1 MSSEARD
8 GRKPVSIRLGEE
20 ELALLPKAD
29 TLAEAVRLAIVTAA
43 DARALKKALGAQL
56 DAIETRLE
64 LMSEASDDRAAR
76 VEAQLTALLGRMPP
90 APDDPFIDPGESAL
104 MVLAEMLKV
113 NLRLV
118 AEVHALSDGLL
129 EAAKDAALTDAQID
143 AHVRA
148 RIERHRTATLAPADA
163 IVEELHAAI
172 AARSRGAV
180 VEGDAGSDVTEPEQH
195 AEPGADA
202 APNGSGSGAAA
213 HPTAA
218 A

>member
-1 MSSEARD
+1 MSAETRD

-76 VEAQLTALLGRMPP
+76 VEAQLTALLGRLPP
-90 APDDPFIDPGESAL
+90 APDDPFIDPAERAL

-172 AARSRGAV
+172 SARSRGVV
-180 VEGDAGSDVTEPEQH
+180 VECDAEGAVQDTD
-195 AEPGADA
+195 PGARA
-202 APNGSGSGAAA
+202 APNGSGSGAPAR
-213 HPTAA
+213 PTAA

>member
-1 MSSEARD
+1 MSAETRD

-64 LMSEASDDRAAR
+64 LMSEASDDRASR
-76 VEAQLTALLGRMPP
+76 VEALLSAFLGRLPP
-90 APDDPFIDPGESAL
+90 APDDTFIDPAERAL

-148 RIERHRTATLAPADA
+148 RIERHRTATLAPAEA

-180 VEGDAGSDVTEPEQH
+180 VEGDAGSDVVETGQ
-195 AEPGADA
+195 GADT
-202 APNGSGSGAAA
+202 APNGSGSGAPAR
-213 HPTAA
+213 PTAA

>member
-1 MSSEARD
+1 MSSETRD

-56 DAIETRLE
+56 DAIETRLD
-64 LMSEASDDRAAR
+64 LLSETADDRASR
-76 VEAQLTALLGRMPP
+76 LEALLAALLGRLPP
-90 APDDPFIDPGESAL
+90 APDDPFIDPAERAL

-163 IVEELHAAI
+163 IVEELHAAL

-180 VEGDAGSDVTEPEQH
+180 VEGDAGTDVTESGQA
-195 AEPGADA
+195 AET
-202 APNGSGSGAAA
+202 APNGSGSGAPAW
-213 HPTAA
+213 PTATA
-218 A
+218 

>member
-64 LMSEASDDRAAR
+64 LMAETADDRAAR
-76 VEAQLTALLGRMPP
+76 VEAQLAALLGRLPA
-90 APDDPFIDPGESAL
+90 APDDPFIDPAERAL

-113 NLRLV
+113 NLRLA

-172 AARSRGAV
+172 AARSRGAM
-180 VEGDAGSDVTEPEQH
+180 VEGDAGSAVQE
-195 AEPGADA
+195 AEPGADL
-202 APNGSGSGAAA
+202 APIEAGSGA
-213 HPTAA
+213 PRQSTAA

>member
-1 MSSEARD
+1 MSAETRD
-8 GRKPVSIRLGEE
+8 GRKPVSIRLREE

-76 VEAQLTALLGRMPP
+76 VEAQLMALLGRLPS
-90 APDDPFIDPGESAL
+90 APDDPFIDPAERAL

-180 VEGDAGSDVTEPEQH
+180 VEGDAGSDVQD

-202 APNGSGSGAAA
+202 APNGSGSGAPGR
-213 HPTAA
+213 PTAA

>member
-1 MSSEARD
+1 
-8 GRKPVSIRLGEE
+8 
-20 ELALLPKAD
+20 
-29 TLAEAVRLAIVTAA
+29 
-43 DARALKKALGAQL
+43 
-56 DAIETRLE
+56 
-64 LMSEASDDRAAR
+64 
-76 VEAQLTALLGRMPP
+76 
-90 APDDPFIDPGESAL
+90 

-129 EAAKDAALTDAQID
+129 EAAKDAALSDAQID

-172 AARSRGAV
+172 TARSRGAV
-180 VEGDAGSDVTEPEQH
+180 VEGDTGTDIQDP
-195 AEPGADA
+195 EPGTGT
-202 APNGSGSGAAA
+202 APNGSGSGA
-213 HPTAA
+213 PRQSTAA

>member
-1 MSSEARD
+1 
-8 GRKPVSIRLGEE
+8 
-20 ELALLPKAD
+20 
-29 TLAEAVRLAIVTAA
+29 
-43 DARALKKALGAQL
+43 
-56 DAIETRLE
+56 
-64 LMSEASDDRAAR
+64 
-76 VEAQLTALLGRMPP
+76 
-90 APDDPFIDPGESAL
+90 

-163 IVEELHAAI
+163 IVEELHAAL

-180 VEGDAGSDVTEPEQH
+180 VDGDAEGALQD
-195 AEPGADA
+195 AELGADA
-202 APNGSGSGAAA
+202 APNGAGSGGPAR
-213 HPTAA
+213 PTAA